1 MEMME
6 KKEYIAP
13 SIELV
18 LLSGENLMV
27 TASPGVD
34 GDYDPTKPI
43 ESKPAPAFEEEDED
57 GETVQMHLGT
67 NPWTL

>member
-1 MEMME
+1 MME

-34 GDYDPTKPI
+34 GDYDSTKPI
-43 ESKPAPAFEEEDED
+43 DSKPAPAFEEEGED

>member
-1 MEMME
+1 MME

-34 GDYDPTKPI
+34 GDYDSTKPI
-43 ESKPAPAFEEEDED
+43 DSKPAPAFEEEDED